1 MKKKR
6 QWFMCLGMIGVFT
19 ASVILSVF
27 GQRKVKAQL
36 NTENAGKITSSW
48 ADEKHIFSSFDDEK
62 ALSVDASY
70 GFKMHATDQTK
81 TIIEAGKK
89 AAKLPEIEMPRYG
102 EESSYQIRL
111 LFLNYTR
118 SYRYY
123 LIGTTFIFMDSIYH
137 RMIL

>member
-89 AAKLPEIEMPRYG
+89 AAKLPEIEMPICI
-102 EESSYQIRL
+102 SCL
-111 LFLNYTR
+111 
-118 SYRYY
+118 
-123 LIGTTFIFMDSIYH
+123 
-137 RMIL
+137 

>member
-89 AAKLPEIEMPRYG
+89 AAKDTAKTVAKETAKE
-102 EESSYQIRL
+102 
-111 LFLNYTR
+111 TAK
-118 SYRYY
+118 
-123 LIGTTFIFMDSIYH
+123 TTAYEFY
-137 RMIL
+137 

>member
-62 ALSVDASY
+62 ALSVDAFNRSDEDDHRSR
-70 GFKMHATDQTK
+70 K
-81 TIIEAGKK
+81 
-89 AAKLPEIEMPRYG
+89 
-102 EESSYQIRL
+102 ESSKI
-111 LFLNYTR
+111 TR
-118 SYRYY
+118 DRDA
-123 LIGTTFIFMDSIYH
+123 GFP
-137 RMIL
+137 

>member
-70 GFKMHATDQTK
+70 GFKMRCFALTLKYSESAITPSISK
-81 TIIEAGKK
+81 ITAVII
-89 AAKLPEIEMPRYG
+89 L
-102 EESSYQIRL
+102 
-111 LFLNYTR
+111 
-118 SYRYY
+118 
-123 LIGTTFIFMDSIYH
+123 SITEN
-137 RMIL
+137 L